1 MNPFIAEHNVY
12 MEASSWC
19 FLILLNF
26 INFIQSRDG
35 SKSSKLFSWLLI
47 SSFIGNT
54 MSLFCCWINF
64 WPEKILPDSIALIC
78 NAINF
83 ILPNLVSFFLLQ
95 YTQSYLYPSSSK
107 PPKSTYINAFILL
120 LSGLIM
126 LANLMSGQ
134 KLAFSQANMHY
145 NQGSLFIT
153 GFVVPIYFCFFS
165 LIQLYRHHT
174 RFTRRQ
180 LISISLAYGLDFVG
194 AFLQYQYF
202 DSILY
207 FYFFVSMGM
216 FIIYYSIQTPDY
228 RKMLNT
234 MRELRL
240 AETRAMTANEA
251 KSSFLAN
258 MSHEIRTPINAVLGM
273 NEMILRECKD
283 PSILNYSHNIESA
296 GRSLLSLINDIL
308 DISKIESGKMEI
320 VPTDYELSS
329 VLNDVLNMINVKAME
344 KGLELVVNV
353 DPNLPENL
361 KGDESRLRQIIL
373 NLLSNAVKY
382 TREGMVSLDVCG
394 HVIDSILT
402 LRVCVSDTGIGIKP
416 ADQKKLF
423 SKFQRLDL
431 VENKTIQ
438 GSGLGLAITYNILK
452 LMNGNITVRS
462 TYGEGTTF
470 TVTLPQN
477 VRDSEAIG
485 DFRAKYHQS
494 IEMRPQ
500 YQESFLAPT
509 AKILIVDD
517 TPMNITVI
525 QGLLKRTQIEI
536 DFCYSGIDS
545 LEKVRQEHY
554 DIILLDFRMPKM
566 DGIQTLQRMKEVP
579 YNKNDDTPI
588 ICLTANAVAGAR
600 EKYLAAGFTDYL
612 SKPVQSDKLERMM
625 IKYLPKEKV
634 ELVTEASPS
643 RRLADLTASDPGVTS
658 EDATI
663 PSFLLEIPEIDV
675 ATGVKNTGSNEDYL
689 TALHIFAESIEDNIA
704 QVQRFYSRDD
714 WDDFTIRVHAIK
726 SSARIIGAA
735 EISGM
740 AKDLESYGEERKVW
754 EIHENTNR
762 FLTAYAQLGQK
773 LAPLLEDEEDF
784 TEASDA
790 SDLPVISEEEMA
802 DAYSTLR
809 ELSAS
814 LAYDDAKDLLN
825 MLKEYALPKEEITR
839 LKDISSALKKL
850 DWDRVVS
857 LLPTE

>member
-1 MNPFIAEHNVY
+1 
-12 MEASSWC
+12 
-19 FLILLNF
+19 
-26 INFIQSRDG
+26 
-35 SKSSKLFSWLLI
+35 
-47 SSFIGNT
+47 
-54 MSLFCCWINF
+54 
-64 WPEKILPDSIALIC
+64 
-78 NAINF
+78 
-83 ILPNLVSFFLLQ
+83 
-95 YTQSYLYPSSSK
+95 
-107 PPKSTYINAFILL
+107 
-120 LSGLIM
+120 
-126 LANLMSGQ
+126 
-134 KLAFSQANMHY
+134 
-145 NQGSLFIT
+145 
-153 GFVVPIYFCFFS
+153 
-165 LIQLYRHHT
+165 
-174 RFTRRQ
+174 
-180 LISISLAYGLDFVG
+180 
-194 AFLQYQYF
+194 
-202 DSILY
+202 
-207 FYFFVSMGM
+207 
-216 FIIYYSIQTPDY
+216 
-228 RKMLNT
+228 
-234 MRELRL
+234 
-240 AETRAMTANEA
+240 
-251 KSSFLAN
+251 
-258 MSHEIRTPINAVLGM
+258 
-273 NEMILRECKD
+273 
-283 PSILNYSHNIESA
+283 
-296 GRSLLSLINDIL
+296 
-308 DISKIESGKMEI
+308 
-320 VPTDYELSS
+320 
-329 VLNDVLNMINVKAME
+329 
-344 KGLELVVNV
+344 
-353 DPNLPENL
+353 
-361 KGDESRLRQIIL
+361 
-373 NLLSNAVKY
+373 
-382 TREGMVSLDVCG
+382 
-394 HVIDSILT
+394 
-402 LRVCVSDTGIGIKP
+402 
-416 ADQKKLF
+416 
-423 SKFQRLDL
+423 
-431 VENKTIQ
+431 
-438 GSGLGLAITYNILK
+438 
-452 LMNGNITVRS
+452 
-462 TYGEGTTF
+462 
-470 TVTLPQN
+470 
-477 VRDSEAIG
+477 
-485 DFRAKYHQS
+485 
-494 IEMRPQ
+494 
-500 YQESFLAPT
+500 
-509 AKILIVDD
+509 
-517 TPMNITVI
+517 MNITVI

-643 RRLADLTASDPGVTS
+643 RRLADLTASDQGVTS

-773 LAPLLEDEEDF
+773 LAPLLDDDEDF

-839 LKDISSALKKL
+839 LKDISSALEKL